1 MLERDAIIELLRE
14 NDTFSGVRDATLE
27 KLADGATER
36 TCEPGEELIT
46 QGVRSADL
54 FVAIDGEYVV
64 TIRDKDDQPE
74 REVARLGHG
83 RVFGEIGAVSG
94 IGATASVRAAGEG
107 KVLTI
112 PGEHFHKVM
121 SQSPRLAESVLRS
134 MSRYLK

>member
-1 MLERDAIIELLRE
+1 MPDSDTIISLLQENETFQGARLE
-14 NDTFSGVRDATLE
+14 TLG
-27 KLADGATER
+27 KLAAGATEK
-36 TCEPGEELIT
+36 TCEDGELLIK

-54 FVAIDGEYVV
+54 FVAIEGEFAV
-64 TIRDKDDQPE
+64 TVRDRDDQPE

-94 IGATASVRAAGEG
+94 IGATASVRSIGEG
-107 KVLTI
+107 KVLLI
-112 PGEHFHKVM
+112 PGDHFHKVM